1 MNGGGEGRC
10 LVGAPLPAMAAAA
23 RRAAGMIGARA
34 GRVQGGLAG
43 RLLTSRMLSPTG
55 SAGVVEAA
63 LAALTRG
70 SGELGGGLGS
80 EGWGGWGGGE
90 RGWSNLDC
98 IPGPLAVA
106 GAFPSWR
113 RAFEAMGRVGGRAGD
128 VSGKGGSGRLRRS
141 GEALRGARQWRWSSL
156 GAFVAAAE
164 YELTRARSVGLPP
177 TLFAHPFFDQR
188 WWPPFSA
195 LATSSGP
202 PLPRLLHH
210 PSSFTPPL
218 HHCRHWRH
226 ILGCTLSLA
235 GGGRC

>member
-1 MNGGGEGRC
+1 MGAARRGHGRCRHSWRGWRDWGGLNGGGGGRC

-55 SAGVVEAA
+55 SVGVVEAA

-70 SGELGGGLGS
+70 SGELAGGLGS

-113 RAFEAMGRVGGRAGD
+113 RAFGMKQWGASAVVLAMSVGRAA
-128 VSGKGGSGRLRRS
+128 VAVCGGLERPC
-141 GEALRGARQWRWSSL
+141 GARGN
-156 GAFVAAAE
+156 GAGP
-164 YELTRARSVGLPP
+164 LSVRLS
-177 TLFAHPFFDQR
+177 R
-188 WWPPFSA
+188 
-195 LATSSGP
+195 
-202 PLPRLLHH
+202 PRNM
-210 PSSFTPPL
+210 S
-218 HHCRHWRH
+218 
-226 ILGCTLSLA
+226 
-235 GGGRC
+235 